1 MTINLLK
8 IRFMKIPKFR
18 MVAALMFMF
27 MIFGTMAVSAQ
38 TLNAK
43 IAAAIRT
50 ANSKDLSTYFNN
62 TLDIALPGN
71 EGTFSKAQAEMVMR
85 DFFSKNPPVSFTLN
99 REGRS
104 KDGSEFGI
112 GTYKCGKHEYRTS
125 FLLKPVQGNLLI
137 HQLRFGGDEDE

>member
-1 MTINLLK
+1 
-8 IRFMKIPKFR
+8 MKIPEFR
-18 MVAALMFMF
+18 KVAVFILLAFA
-27 MIFGTMAVSAQ
+27 FGSLDVSAQ
-38 TLNAK
+38 TLNNK
-43 IAAAIRT
+43 IATAIRT
-50 ANSKDLSTYFNN
+50 ANSKELSVFFNN

-85 DFFSKNPPVSFTLN
+85 DFFIKNPPVTFTLN

-112 GTYKCGKHEYRTS
+112 GTYKCARHEYRTS

-137 HQLRFGGDEDE
+137 HQLKFGGDDDE

>member
-1 MTINLLK
+1 
-8 IRFMKIPKFR
+8 MKIPEFR
-18 MVAALMFMF
+18 KIAVLILLAFAFVSLD
-27 MIFGTMAVSAQ
+27 VSAQ
-38 TLNAK
+38 SLNNK
-43 IAAAIRT
+43 IAGAIRT
-50 ANSKDLSTYFNN
+50 ANSKELSVYFNN

-85 DFFSKNPPVSFTLN
+85 DFFAKNPPVTFTLN

-137 HQLRFGGDEDE
+137 HQLKFGGDDDDE